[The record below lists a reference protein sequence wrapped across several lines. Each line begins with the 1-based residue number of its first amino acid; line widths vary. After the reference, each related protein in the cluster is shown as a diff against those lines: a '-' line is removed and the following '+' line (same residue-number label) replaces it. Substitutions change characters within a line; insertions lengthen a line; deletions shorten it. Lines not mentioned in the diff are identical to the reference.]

1 MKHKIKNKG
10 YSRSTLQK
18 KTMEVTN
25 MKRLI
30 GYVITTAAF
39 SPDGKHYSN
48 AGGYSTIWKIFEK
61 GEEVYSYEALRINV
75 RVSEIPKTLY
85 GKKVYSS
92 EDWYLERQKY

>member
-1 MKHKIKNKG
+1 
-10 YSRSTLQK
+10 
-18 KTMEVTN
+18 

-30 GYVITTAAF
+30 GYVITNGAF
-39 SPDGKHYSN
+39 SPDGKHCSN
-48 AGGYSTIWKIFEK
+48 TVSGLSTIWKIFEK